1 MERTVPV
8 RAGLSRNIE
17 RCADRIFWEW
27 VKVKFHPEEE
37 YMLLD
42 LVTKNRSYRRF
53 QQDVPVSLE
62 TVRELVN
69 LARLSASGA
78 NRQPLKYFL
87 STATETNRAIF
98 PCLGWAGYLKDWD
111 GPSEGERPAAY
122 IVILG
127 DRSIADSFFC
137 DHGIAG
143 QSILLGAAEKG
154 MGGCF
159 IGNVQ
164 RDRLRAVL
172 KTPETMDILLVI
184 ALGVPAEKVVLEDV
198 GPSGDIKYYR
208 DEQSIHHVPKR
219 KLQDLIIGEE

>member
-1 MERTVPV
+1 
-8 RAGLSRNIE
+8 
-17 RCADRIFWEW
+17 
-27 VKVKFHPEEE
+27 VKFHPEEE